1 MNIALWL
8 ARTAERYPQQA
19 AIAHGTDVWCDYGEF
34 ARRAARTA
42 SWLHAQG
49 VQPGDR
55 VVLFLYNT
63 PE

>member
-19 AIAHGTDVWCDYGEF
+19 AIAHGTDVWCDYAEF

-42 SWLHAQG
+42 SWLHAK
-49 VQPGDR
+49 VCSPA
-55 VVLFLYNT
+55 T
-63 PE
+63 A